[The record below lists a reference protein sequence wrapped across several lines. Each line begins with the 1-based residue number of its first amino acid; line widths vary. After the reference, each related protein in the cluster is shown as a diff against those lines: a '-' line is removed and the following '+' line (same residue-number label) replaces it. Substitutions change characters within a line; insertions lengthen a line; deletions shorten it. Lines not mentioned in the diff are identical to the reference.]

1 MKIDYT
7 NLSFTQLIDKIEANR
22 FFDLPRM
29 VREAFRRLL
38 TRVEALE
45 DAPTPSESFIPLSGT
60 EVGSP
65 VTGDIEISEL
75 VKIKNGNRFIRFTDE
90 LSVEIGSINETE
102 YGYSGYV
109 DGTINNYV
117 GTEAQIASLQ
127 TNIGTTAYSSTNPI
141 ARGFSGLQDFT
152 SNIQDLDYTQKKYV
166 DERGSV
172 FNATT
177 SVLSASDLN
186 TAYPNAKDGF
196 SVIAPNVVGGGKYY
210 IKAGAGWVYQQILAV
225 V

>member
-7 NLSFTQLIDKIEANR
+7 NLSFTQLIDKIETNR

-29 VREAFRRLL
+29 AREAFRRLL

-65 VTGDIEISEL
+65 VSGNIEINSAKLFTEKSGETFELNFQEKFIGYKALLGNYGISFEPNAEGATKVIDEINNIGLLGEADFSEAYPTNKL
-75 VKIKNGNRFIRFTDE
+75 IYAQRSYVDAR
-90 LSVEIGSINETE
+90 GSAVNET
-102 YGYSGYV
+102 
-109 DGTINNYV
+109 
-117 GTEAQIASLQ
+117 
-127 TNIGTTAYSSTNPI
+127 
-141 ARGFSGLQDFT
+141 T
-152 SNIQDLDYTQKKYV
+152 SP
-166 DERGSV
+166 
-172 FNATT
+172 
-177 SVLSASDLN
+177 LSESDLN

-196 SVIAPNVVGGGKYY
+196 SIIAPNVVGGGRYY
-210 IKAGAGWVYQQILAV
+210 IKAGAGWVYQQIIAV

>member
-45 DAPTPSESFIPLSGT
+45 DSPAPTGEFIPLTGT
-60 EVGSP
+60 KVGSP
-65 VTGDIEISEL
+65 VTGDIEIEGGNDLRIIQRQPLENNYRGALVFSDQSINMVSENDSDVGDFL
-75 VKIKNGNRFIRFTDE
+75 LESNKLNINFSNP
-90 LSVEIGSINETE
+90 LSVGLTSA
-102 YGYSGYV
+102 Y
-109 DGTINNYV
+109 D
-117 GTEAQIASLQ
+117 
-127 TNIGTTAYSSTNPI
+127 YSS
-141 ARGFSGLQDFT
+141 
-152 SNIQDLDYTQKKYV
+152 NITDLDYTQKKYV

>member
-7 NLSFTQLIDKIEANR
+7 NLSFTQLIDKIETNR

-38 TRVEALE
+38 SRVEALE
-45 DAPTPSESFIPLSGT
+45 DAPAPTGNFIPLTGT

-65 VTGDIEISEL
+65 VTGDIEMQEYTKL
-75 VKIKNGNRFIRFTDE
+75 WWKNGDYLLSLENVDEYLYLQIYNPITGYFSKFIIDGDTNNFRIETNNPNSVG
-90 LSVEIGSINETE
+90 LVSVEDFSERDPNNKLIYTQRS
-102 YGYSGYV
+102 YV
-109 DGTINNYV
+109 D
-117 GTEAQIASLQ
+117 A
-127 TNIGTTAYSSTNPI
+127 
-141 ARGFSGLQDFT
+141 
-152 SNIQDLDYTQKKYV
+152 
-166 DERGSV
+166 RGSV

-210 IKAGAGWVYQQILAV
+210 IKAGAGWVYQQVLAV